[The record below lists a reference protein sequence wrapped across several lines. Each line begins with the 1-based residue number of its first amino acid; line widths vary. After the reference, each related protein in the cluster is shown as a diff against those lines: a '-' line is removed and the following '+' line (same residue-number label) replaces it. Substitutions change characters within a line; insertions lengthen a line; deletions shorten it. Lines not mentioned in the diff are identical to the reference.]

1 MKTAV
6 TILIATLLSLAA
18 PAQTAEEIIAKMT
31 EGKAAEVGVAWVA
44 DGKTH
49 TVNNTGHYPLMS
61 VFKLHVAVAALRQM
75 ERSGTPTDTLIN
87 VKASEMMADTY
98 SPMLRLYGKRD
109 FTIRLDSLL
118 RYSVA
123 ESDNNACDII
133 IRLAGGIEAVDA
145 EMRSIGLTD
154 FNLTETEATMH
165 ADPTRSYNNRS
176 TPLSVAELFR
186 KLYEESILGEPY
198 AALLKGIL
206 LSTSTGPNK
215 LKAALTPGMTLAHK
229 TGTGFTLPD
238 GTRTADNDA
247 GAITLPDGHRIYIAV
262 LIKDTR
268 LGDEANAR
276 LMADVAK
283 VVIGHTAK
291 GVKGVKEVKGVK
303 DITFNCHI
311 Q

>member
-1 MKTAV
+1 MRTAV

-44 DGKTH
+44 DGKAH

-75 ERSGTPTDTLIN
+75 ERNGTPTDTLIN
-87 VKASEMMADTY
+87 VKATEMMADTY

-133 IRLAGGIEAVDA
+133 MRLAGGTDGVNA
-145 EMRSIGLTD
+145 EMRAIGLTGYAI
-154 FNLTETEATMH
+154 TETEASMH

-176 TPLSVAELFR
+176 TPLAVAELFR
-186 KLYEESILGEPY
+186 KLYESGILGEPY
-198 AALLKGIL
+198 ATLLKDIL

-215 LKAALTPGMTLAHK
+215 IKAALPPGATLAHK
-229 TGTGFTLPD
+229 TGTGFILPD
-238 GTRTADNDA
+238 GTITADNDA
-247 GAITLPDGHRIYIAV
+247 GAITLADGRRIYIAV
-262 LIKDTR
+262 LVKDSK
-268 LGDEANAR
+268 LGADGNAR
-276 LMADVAK
+276 LIREIAEA
-283 VVIGHTAK
+283 VIYS
-291 GVKGVKEVKGVK
+291 EVK
-303 DITFNCHI
+303 F
-311 Q
+311 